1 MARNRDFQS
10 GRRLCPLPGGGK
22 ADLNGRHWAR
32 CCLAGLGPRADR
44 QLLVSDL
51 SERTFALARALS

>member
-32 CCLAGLGPRADR
+32 CCLAGLGRKETVSSWPRI
-44 QLLVSDL
+44 
-51 SERTFALARALS
+51 F